1 MVLESTTVP
10 CHTRIRAWLEQ
21 RIIETAPSI
30 IHDPWYATA
39 CAMHVA
45 VRCDGFC
52 ADDEMAAR
60 AWSVGALA
68 EPLSVPDAEVRT

>member
-1 MVLESTTVP
+1 MV
-10 CHTRIRAWLEQ
+10 
-21 RIIETAPSI
+21 
-30 IHDPWYATA
+30 HDGMCNA
-39 CAMHVA
+39 CVA